1 MQNLVNG
8 SPAKYSS
15 NLNYV
20 ILGVQDYC
28 MRHFWSLEDVHLQ
41 DTWLTIGTFDGVHQG
56 HQEIVQKLAEG
67 AHQSGAQAVVLTFY
81 PHPAI
86 VLGKRRD
93 PFYLTTPDERA
104 ALLGRFGADIVITYP
119 FTPDLSTTSA
129 HDFVSLL
136 KSHIGMRHLIVGPEF
151 ALGRD
156 RGGNV
161 STLKELGQEFDYT
174 LNTLSPV
181 EIDGE
186 VVSSSRIRAAL
197 SSGDLELVNRLLG
210 RPYFITGQVVPGDG
224 RGKTIG
230 VPTAN
235 LSFWL
240 ERALPKSGV
249 YVSQSTINGH
259 TFGSV
264 TNVGVRPTF
273 KTPIEQLQVETH
285 LFNFEDQ
292 IYGQEIK
299 LNFISYLRDEQRFP
313 NIDALVDQINLDV
326 SEAKRVLSA
335 MDKA

>member
-1 MQNLVNG
+1 
-8 SPAKYSS
+8 
-15 NLNYV
+15 
-20 ILGVQDYC
+20 

-67 AHQSGAQAVVLTFY
+67 ARKSGAQAVVLTFY

-86 VLGKRRD
+86 VLGKRQD

-104 ALLGRFGADIVITYP
+104 ALLGEFGADVVITFP
-119 FTPDLSTTSA
+119 FTPDISTIRA
-129 HDFVSLL
+129 RDFVSLL
-136 KSHIGMRHLIVGPEF
+136 KSHIGMRHLIVGPDF
-151 ALGRD
+151 AMGRD
-156 RGGNV
+156 REGNTT
-161 STLKELGQEFDYT
+161 TLKKLGKEFNYSLST
-174 LNTLSPV
+174 ISPV

-186 VVSSSRIRAAL
+186 VVSSSKIRAAL
-197 SSGDLELVNRLLG
+197 SRGDLELVNKLLD
-210 RPYFITGQVVPGDG
+210 RPYSINGQVVPGDG

-249 YVSQSTINGH
+249 YASQSMINGH

-264 TNVGVRPTF
+264 TNVGIRPTF
-273 KTPIEQLQVETH
+273 KSPVEQLQVETH

-299 LNFISYLRDEQRFP
+299 LKFISHLRDEQKFP
-313 NIDALVDQINLDV
+313 NIEALVNQINFDV
-326 SEAKRVLSA
+326 SVAKKILSS
-335 MDKA
+335 MDN